1 MRDFGCLR
9 DLNPRSGAYWKW
21 IEHTFGAGLW
31 NIPLEHTLG
40 AGSWSRGM
48 EQEHGVVHGVYIYI
62 YIIYLKTSGAVHR
75 FTGVYTVVR
84 RSQKIMQLFLIN
96 YLRREA

>member
-1 MRDFGCLR
+1 M
-9 DLNPRSGAYWKW
+9 DLNPCIGVYWKW

-40 AGSWSRGM
+40 AGSWSRVL

-62 YIIYLKTSGAVHR
+62 YYIFK
-75 FTGVYTVVR
+75 
-84 RSQKIMQLFLIN
+84 N
-96 YLRREA
+96 

>member
-1 MRDFGCLR
+1 M
-9 DLNPRSGAYWKW
+9 DLNPCSGVYWKW

-40 AGSWSRGM
+40 AGAWSRSM

-62 YIIYLKTSGAVHR
+62 LYILKTSGAEHR

-84 RSQKIMQLFLIN
+84 LS
-96 YLRREA
+96 